1 MNPQS
6 HNKNTLSIV
15 ARTLKALEQSTAIIG
30 RMNDRLYIRPSRI
43 PSALFEEITGN
54 NFKLLRQDGNGFVKV
69 FAEIMCN
76 DRIMIINFEP
86 VLHSGEGNVAE
97 HNDDV
102 PCIDDVAANLNAIEM
117 MGDIHID
124 ELEFLTMPPTKEDN
138 RQTPRVF
145 QIMQPQQMSS
155 RAAQD
160 EFLQESPSYD

>member
-1 MNPQS
+1 
-6 HNKNTLSIV
+6 
-15 ARTLKALEQSTAIIG
+15 
-30 RMNDRLYIRPSRI
+30 
-43 PSALFEEITGN
+43 
-54 NFKLLRQDGNGFVKV
+54 
-69 FAEIMCN
+69 
-76 DRIMIINFEP
+76 MIINFEP

-117 MGDIHID
+117 MGDVHID
-124 ELEFLTMPPTKEDN
+124 ELEFLTMRPTKEDK
-138 RQTPRVF
+138 QTPRVF